1 MTKNVY
7 EYYTNECRTKIYI
20 QKTKKGG
27 EKMSK
32 SQKLDEILPLR
43 LNKEL
48 KEKLEEIA
56 EKKERSVSGQI
67 RAILKDYIE
76 RLDV

>member
-1 MTKNVY
+1 
-7 EYYTNECRTKIYI
+7 
-20 QKTKKGG
+20 
-27 EKMSK
+27 MSK